1 MESKIIKCTFDRK
14 TGMLL
19 NEEVSRDET
28 RSIYMEL
35 VIDIFLKGLIEYISN
50 EKEDEWV

>member
-19 NEEVSRDET
+19 NEELIRDE
-28 RSIYMEL
+28 RRNIDIKP
-35 VIDIFLKGLIEYISN
+35 VIDILLKGLIEYISN
-50 EKEDEWV
+50 EKEREWV

>member
-19 NEEVSRDET
+19 KEEVIRDEI
-28 RSIYMEL
+28 RSIYIEP

-50 EKEDEWV
+50 EKEDGWV